1 MSSPVTGRP
10 SSPARTVK
18 DKEIAAEQRY
28 VDVAYVR
35 LEEMRADAQAMIRE
49 GYRQSQAGTKA
60 SLVDRDAMV
69 HQAALRAQALDV
81 ADDGLVFG
89 RLDLARPESPDGD
102 DDAGYGAGS
111 GAEEGGRPGH
121 LENGREVRYVGRVG
135 VRTRDHDSLVID
147 WRAPA
152 AEDFYR
158 ATPEDPRGVI
168 RRRVLHSRGHAVV
181 DLEDD
186 LLDPGA
192 SDGLTVIGDGAFLA
206 SLARTR
212 EGAMRDIV
220 ATIQREQDEVIRA
233 PADGTVLVRGAPGT
247 GKTAVALHRVA
258 YLLFRHRRR
267 FGSRGVLVVGPN
279 RRFTAYIERVLPSLG
294 EGSATLRS
302 LGDLVDGA
310 TATTHDPPELARLK
324 GADAMTRVLR
334 RAVADRPSGAPDELR
349 VVFRGVVVRLDRAR
363 LDKIAA
369 EVHRRSRGAVNAARG
384 RAAEALLDALW
395 DRFGD
400 LGGPDAAE
408 SAADGNA
415 GLWSAIL
422 AADGLAPLDE
432 TEPHGSGTKNGGGRN
447 GSGNGDGRR
456 GQFDARVR
464 EQRTFTDFL
473 VAWWPIRR
481 PIDVLR
487 SLGDPERLRRAAGR
501 ELDRGATALLAA
513 SWTAALAAG
522 PGGAAPRALTY
533 QDIALLDEI
542 DALLGPPPRAS
553 RRRAPADGDPYV
565 VDGVNILTG
574 EEVADES
581 WEPEMQELTTSIE
594 RVERSRRVDDGVVE
608 DRPEYAHIVVDEAQD
623 LSPMQWRMLG
633 RRGRQASWTVVED
646 PAQSAWE
653 DLPAAREAMEAALGD
668 AGQPAGRGGSRRDR
682 SRRRKA
688 PAPRRARHEYELTTN
703 YRNSTEIAAV
713 SARVLELALPDARP
727 ARAVRDSGLD
737 PVVGVVP
744 ATGLAAAARDAVDA
758 LLDQVEGTIG
768 VIVPLPRATAAAPT
782 GAAPAEDEDEDDG
795 QTALSFG
802 ADDAAGP
809 APSGPGWTP
818 ADRERLGAGLPE
830 RVQVL
835 DVLEAKGL
843 EFDAAVIV
851 APETV
856 AAQSPRGLR
865 VLYVAVSR
873 ATQRLTVLTADPGWR
888 RTLLGET

>member
-1 MSSPVTGRP
+1 MSSKVTGRP
-10 SSPARTVK
+10 SSTGGTVK
-18 DKEIAAEQRY
+18 DQEIAVEQRY
-28 VDVAYVR
+28 VDVAYER

-49 GYRQSQAGTKA
+49 GYRQSLAGTKS

-89 RLDLARPESPDGD
+89 RLDLASQ
-102 DDAGYGAGS
+102 
-111 GAEEGGRPGH
+111 
-121 LENGREVRYVGRVG
+121 EVRYVGRIG
-135 VRTRDHDSLVID
+135 VRTRDHDSIVID

-158 ATPEDPRGVI
+158 ATPEDPRGVV
-168 RRRVLHSRGHAVV
+168 RRRVLHSRGHTVV

-192 SDGLTVIGDGAFLA
+192 ADGMTVVGDGAFLA

-267 FGSRGVLVVGPN
+267 FGSRGVLVIGPN

-302 LGDLVDGA
+302 LGDLVDDA
-310 TATTHDPPELARLK
+310 TATVHDGPRLARLK
-324 GADAMTRVLR
+324 GGETMAAVLR
-334 RAVADRPSGAPDELR
+334 RAVADHAPGAPGELR
-349 VVFRGVVVRLDRAR
+349 VVFKGVVVTLERDRLDRIR
-363 LDKIAA
+363 A
-369 EVHRRSRGAVNAARG
+369 EVHRRSRGSVNAARG
-384 RAAEALLDALW
+384 RAAEQLLDALW
-395 DRFGD
+395 QRFND
-400 LGGPDAAE
+400 LGGPEAAE
-408 SAADGNA
+408 AAEGAEA
-415 GLWSAIL
+415 GLWNAIL
-422 AADGLAPLDE
+422 AADGLDPLDDE
-432 TEPHGSGTKNGGGRN
+432 ADRGRGGLRE
-447 GSGNGDGRR
+447 GDGDPKRA
-456 GQFDARVR
+456 QFDARVR
-464 EQRTFTDFL
+464 EQRSFTDFL

-481 PIDVLR
+481 PLDVLR
-487 SLGDPERLRRAAGR
+487 SLGDPDRLRRAAGR
-501 ELDRGATALLAA
+501 DLDRADVTPLAA
-513 SWTAALAAG
+513 SWAG
-522 PGGAAPRALTY
+522 DGAPLSY
-533 QDIALLDEI
+533 QDVALLDEI
-542 DALLGPPPRAS
+542 DALLGPPPRPS
-553 RRRAPADGDPYV
+553 RRRRAHTDDDPFV

-574 EEVADES
+574 EEVADET
-581 WEPEMQELTTSIE
+581 WEPEMQELSTSME
-594 RVERSRRVDDGVVE
+594 RLERSRRVDDGVVE
-608 DRPEYAHIVVDEAQD
+608 ERPEYAHIVVDEAQD

-633 RRGRQASWTVVED
+633 RRGRQASWTIVED

-653 DLPAAREAMEAALGD
+653 DLDAARRAMDAALG
-668 AGQPAGRGGSRRDR
+668 GERPSSRGR
-682 SRRRKA
+682 SRRGQRGGRGT
-688 PAPRRARHEYELTTN
+688 APRRVRNEYELTTN

-713 SARVLELALPDARP
+713 SARVLARALPEARP
-727 ARAVRDSGLD
+727 ARAVRTSGID
-737 PVVGVVP
+737 PAVRVVP
-744 ATGLAAAARDAVDA
+744 ESDLAGAAREAVEE
-758 LLDQVEGTIG
+758 LLGQVEGTIG
-768 VIVPLPRATAAAPT
+768 LIVPFALEESGQLALQQ
-782 GAAPAEDEDEDDG
+782 ED
-795 QTALSFG
+795 
-802 ADDAAGP
+802 P
-809 APSGPGWTP
+809 PVWTP
-818 ADRERLGAGLPE
+818 AARERLADGLPE

-873 ATQRLTVLTADPGWR
+873 ATQRLTVLTADPEWE
-888 RTLLGET
+888 RTLLTDRG

>member
-1 MSSPVTGRP
+1 MSSQVTGRP
-10 SSPARTVK
+10 TGPGGTVK
-18 DKEIAAEQRY
+18 DQEIAAEQSY
-28 VDVAYVR
+28 VDIAYTR

-49 GYRQSQAGTKA
+49 GYRQSLAGTKG

-69 HQAALRAQALDV
+69 HQAALRAQALDI

-89 RLDLARPESPDGD
+89 RLDLASGEQA
-102 DDAGYGAGS
+102 AG
-111 GAEEGGRPGH
+111 
-121 LENGREVRYVGRVG
+121 EVRYVGRIG
-135 VRTRDHDSLVID
+135 VRTSEHDSLVID

-158 ATPEDPRGVI
+158 ATPEDPRGVV
-168 RRRVLHSRGHAVV
+168 RRRVLHSRGHTVV

-186 LLDPGA
+186 LLDPDA
-192 SDGLTVIGDGAFLA
+192 ADGMTIVGDGAFLA

-267 FGSRGVLVVGPN
+267 FGSRGVLVIGPN

-310 TATTHDPPELARLK
+310 TATVHDPPRLARAK
-324 GADAMTRVLR
+324 GADEMVHVLR
-334 RAVADRPSGAPDELR
+334 RAVADHAPGAPGELR
-349 VVFRGVVVRLDRAR
+349 VVFKGVVVTLDGNRLDRIR
-363 LDKIAA
+363 NDL
-369 EVHRRSRGAVNAARG
+369 HRRSRGSVNAARG
-384 RAAEALLDALW
+384 RAAEMLLDALW
-395 DRFGD
+395 DRFTD
-400 LGGPDAAE
+400 IGGPEAAE
-408 SAADGNA
+408 AEEGAET
-415 GLWSAIL
+415 GLWNAIL
-422 AADGLAPLDE
+422 AADGLASLDE
-432 TEPHGSGTKNGGGRN
+432 EPARGQQ
-447 GSGNGDGRR
+447 NGDPGRAR
-456 GQFDARVR
+456 FDARVR
-464 EQRTFTDFL
+464 EQRAFTDFL

-481 PIDVLR
+481 PLDVLR
-487 SLGDPERLRRAAGR
+487 SLGDPARLRRAAGR
-501 ELDRGATALLAA
+501 DLDRADVEPIAA
-513 SWTAALAAG
+513 SWADG
-522 PGGAAPRALTY
+522 PLSY
-533 QDIALLDEI
+533 QDVALLDEL
-542 DALLGPPPRAS
+542 DALLGRPPRPS
-553 RRRAPADGDPYV
+553 RRRNAPSEDDPFV

-574 EEVADES
+574 EEVVDAT

-594 RVERSRRVDDGVVE
+594 RLERSRRVDDGVVE
-608 DRPEYAHIVVDEAQD
+608 ERPEYAHIVVDEAQD

-633 RRGRQASWTVVED
+633 RRGRQASWTIVED

-653 DLPAAREAMEAALGD
+653 DLDAARRAMETALG
-668 AGQPAGRGGSRRDR
+668 GEKPARG
-682 SRRRKA
+682 RRRTRK
-688 PAPRRARHEYELTTN
+688 PAPRTRHEYELTTN

-713 SARVLELALPDARP
+713 SARVLARALPDARP
-727 ARAVRDSGLD
+727 ARAVRTSGIE
-737 PVVGVVP
+737 PIVRVVP
-744 ATGLAAAARDAVDA
+744 EPDLPTAARKATEE

-768 VIVPLPRATAAAPT
+768 LIVPMSADDPAATPPAADQTSLFDAPGTPDAT
-782 GAAPAEDEDEDDG
+782 GASDRVAGSGESPAW
-795 QTALSFG
+795 TA
-802 ADDAAGP
+802 
-809 APSGPGWTP
+809 T
-818 ADRERLGAGLPE
+818 DRERLGEGLPE

-873 ATQRLTVLTADPGWR
+873 ATQRLTVLTADPRWR
-888 RTLLGET
+888 DTLLTD

>member
-1 MSSPVTGRP
+1 MSSQVTGRP
-10 SSPARTVK
+10 TGPGGTVK
-18 DKEIAAEQRY
+18 DQEIAAEQRY
-28 VDVAYVR
+28 VDVAYAR

-49 GYRQSQAGTKA
+49 GYRQSLAGTKG

-69 HQAALRAQALDV
+69 HQAALRAQALDI

-89 RLDLARPESPDGD
+89 RLDLAPGEQ
-102 DDAGYGAGS
+102 GS
-111 GAEEGGRPGH
+111 G
-121 LENGREVRYVGRVG
+121 EVRYVGRIG
-135 VRTRDHDSLVID
+135 VRTSEHDSLVID

-158 ATPEDPRGVI
+158 ATPEDPRGVV
-168 RRRVLHSRGHAVV
+168 RRRVLHSRGHTVV

-186 LLDPGA
+186 LLDPDA
-192 SDGLTVIGDGAFLA
+192 ADGMTIVGDGAFLA
-206 SLARTR
+206 SLARAR

-310 TATTHDPPELARLK
+310 TATVHDSPRLARVK
-324 GADAMTRVLR
+324 GADTMVPLLR
-334 RAVADRPSGAPDELR
+334 RAVADHAPGAPGELR
-349 VVFRGVVVRLDRAR
+349 VVFKGVVVTLDRAR
-363 LDKIAA
+363 LDRIRNDL
-369 EVHRRSRGAVNAARG
+369 HRRSRGSVNASRG
-384 RAAEALLDALW
+384 RAAEMLLDALW
-395 DRFGD
+395 RRFND
-400 LGGPDAAE
+400 VGGMEAAE
-408 SAADGNA
+408 AEESAET
-415 GLWSAIL
+415 GLWNAIL
-422 AADGLAPLDE
+422 AADGLASLDE
-432 TEPHGSGTKNGGGRN
+432 EPAARGRQ
-447 GSGNGDGRR
+447 NGDPKRA
-456 GQFDARVR
+456 QFDARVR

-481 PIDVLR
+481 PLDVLR
-487 SLGDPERLRRAAGR
+487 SLGDPARLRAAAGR
-501 ELDRGATALLAA
+501 DLDRADIEPLAA
-513 SWTAALAAG
+513 SWAG
-522 PGGAAPRALTY
+522 DAPLSY
-533 QDIALLDEI
+533 QDVALLDEL
-542 DALLGPPPRAS
+542 DALLGPPPRPS
-553 RRRAPADGDPYV
+553 RRRRAPSEDDPFV

-574 EEVADES
+574 EEVVDES
-581 WEPEMQELTTSIE
+581 WEPEMQELTTSME
-594 RVERSRRVDDGVVE
+594 RLERARRVDDGVVE
-608 DRPEYAHIVVDEAQD
+608 ERPEYAHIVVDEAQD

-653 DLPAAREAMEAALGD
+653 DLDAARQAMESALG
-668 AGQPAGRGGSRRDR
+668 GEKPSRG
-682 SRRRKA
+682 RRRTRK
-688 PAPRRARHEYELTTN
+688 PAPRTRHEYELTTN

-713 SARVLELALPDARP
+713 SARVLARALPEARP
-727 ARAVRDSGLD
+727 ARAVRTSGIE
-737 PVVGVVP
+737 PVVRVVP
-744 ATGLAAAARDAVDA
+744 EPDLPTAAREATER

-768 VIVPLPRATAAAPT
+768 VIVPMSADESGTASEPRR
-782 GAAPAEDEDEDDG
+782 PASEDG
-795 QTALSFG
+795 QTSLFDTPAASAEAG
-802 ADDAAGP
+802 AGGGSVA
-809 APSGPGWTP
+809 WTE
-818 ADRERLGAGLPE
+818 ADRERLGEGLPE

-835 DVLEAKGL
+835 DVLDAKGL

-873 ATQRLTVLTADPGWR
+873 ATQRLTVLTADPEWR
-888 RTLLGET
+888 DTLLTG